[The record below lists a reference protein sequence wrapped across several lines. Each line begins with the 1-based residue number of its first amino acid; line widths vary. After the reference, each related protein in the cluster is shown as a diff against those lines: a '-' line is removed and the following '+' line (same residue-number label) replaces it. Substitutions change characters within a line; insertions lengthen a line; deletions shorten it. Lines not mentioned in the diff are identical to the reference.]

1 MTDQTFTLD
10 IDSLDGPLGQRVYTV
25 LRNKILTMS
34 FAPGAVLR
42 KGALCEQLGVSRS
55 PVSDALNR
63 LSSDGLVDIIPQSAT
78 RVSQFSLFE
87 LREESFLREA
97 VEVAAV
103 AKVAQEHSSDQLTVL
118 SRNLRWQGLLLEDED
133 FQGFF
138 EADLEFHELILGFT
152 GFPKVAVAAGQMSLQ
167 LRRARMLILPEQG
180 RPAEAHAEHQAILAG
195 IKQRDAGAARAA
207 MSLHLGQLIKRIE
220 PLERQHPEY
229 FRPNRE
235 EDQT

>member
-1 MTDQTFTLD
+1 MTNQTFTLD
-10 IDSLDGPLGQRVYTV
+10 INSLDGPLGQRVYTA
-25 LRNKILTMS
+25 LRNKILTMV
-34 FAPGAVLR
+34 FEPGFVLR

-55 PVSDALNR
+55 PVTEALNK

-78 RVSQFSLFE
+78 RVSQFSMFE

-103 AKVAQEHSSDQLTVL
+103 AKVAQDCTQEQLTIL
-118 SRNLRWQGLLLEDED
+118 SRNLKMQTLLVEDED

-152 GFPKVAVAAGQMSLQ
+152 GFPKVAVTAGQISLQ
-167 LRRARMLILPEQG
+167 LHRARMLILPERG
-180 RPAEAHAEHQAILAG
+180 RPAEAVAEHHDILTG
-195 IKQRDAGAARAA
+195 IKARDGDAARSA
-207 MSLHLGQLIKRIE
+207 MSLHLRQLITRIE

-229 FRPNRE
+229 FRPN
-235 EDQT
+235 

>member
-1 MTDQTFTLD
+1 MTNQTFTLD
-10 IDSLDGPLGQRVYTV
+10 INTLDGPLGQRVYTA
-25 LRNKILTMS
+25 LRNKILTMA
-34 FAPGAVLR
+34 FEPGFVLR

-55 PVSDALNR
+55 PVTEALNR

-87 LREESFLREA
+87 LREDSFLREA

-103 AKVAQEHSSDQLTVL
+103 AKVAQDRTQEQLTIL
-118 SRNLRWQGLLLEDED
+118 SRNLKMQTLLVEDED

-152 GFPKVAVAAGQMSLQ
+152 GFPKVAVTAGQMSLQ
-167 LRRARMLILPEQG
+167 LHRARMLILPEHG
-180 RPAEAHAEHQAILAG
+180 RPAEAVAEHQAILSG
-195 IKQRDAGAARAA
+195 ISARDGSAARSA
-207 MSLHLGQLIKRIE
+207 MSLHLRQLITRIE

-229 FRPNRE
+229 FRPN
-235 EDQT
+235 